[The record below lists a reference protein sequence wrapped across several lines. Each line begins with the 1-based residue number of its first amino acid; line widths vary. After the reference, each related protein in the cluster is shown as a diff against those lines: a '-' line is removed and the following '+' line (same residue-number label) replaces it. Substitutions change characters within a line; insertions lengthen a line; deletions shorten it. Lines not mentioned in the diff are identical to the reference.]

1 MWKCIRC
8 EKENQDSEEMCAA
21 CGHERA
27 MDYTGHRTLAKI
39 SSSVTDN
46 WKSSQSDPEYFKEQ
60 ALKHLK
66 EAAGLLE
73 KSGFRGAAAKINEV
87 ITEVEQYSPR
97 QKLQMDFTMILRMYL
112 KKTQALQT
120 EKKTEFQNR
129 KQQQRTIRVLN
140 QEELDNRKNRR
151 IYTGNSIKEICENF
165 LSYEDNEWIN
175 GGYFKNVKI
184 EFSEESFLFF
194 GDSEKSG
201 FAITEKGIYSKDTV
215 GTADFLS
222 WENFGEARV
231 MYPGNGVLK
240 IKGNKIASI
249 AYFNWDRES
258 FLQIEM
264 LFIAIHAYLNR
275 NTPYIEQDTDI
286 VKNKTPNI
294 RIVENHH
301 PTQQDTDIVKNKT
314 PNIRIV
320 ENHHSTQQDTDIVK
334 NKTPNI
340 RIVENHHP
348 TQQDTDIVKNKTP
361 NIRIVENH
369 HPTQQD
375 TNPFRIG
382 GQNVLG
388 KDINPVDQE
397 KIEIQKQQNSNA
409 FRIGGQ
415 NVLGKDINPADQEK
429 TDTQEPSAVIYAR
442 DILLNDGKV
451 YDGSGIAEI
460 CLKFLSY
467 EENKGIDTGRKD
479 NIINTL
485 KIPSGDTIYL
495 VHDDSWFKR
504 GKNGFAITDR
514 GVYVKDIGEA
524 ADFVPW
530 EEFRKCKNIESKSC
544 YVTSDGRKIA
554 YITGGDRLRS
564 QLERLFITI
573 YKLLNEKEN

>member
-8 EKENQDSEEMCAA
+8 EKENQDSEESCTA

-27 MDYTGHRTLAKI
+27 MDYTGHRTLSKI

-112 KKTQALQT
+112 EKTQALQT

-151 IYTGNSIKEICENF
+151 IYTGNGIKEICENF
-165 LSYEDNEWIN
+165 LSYGDNEWIN
-175 GGYFKNVKI
+175 GGYYKNVKI

-286 VKNKTPNI
+286 VKNKTL
-294 RIVENHH
+294 
-301 PTQQDTDIVKNKT
+301 
-314 PNIRIV
+314 
-320 ENHHSTQQDTDIVK
+320 
-334 NKTPNI
+334 
-340 RIVENHHP
+340 
-348 TQQDTDIVKNKTP
+348 

-388 KDINPVDQE
+388 KDINPAG
-397 KIEIQKQQNSNA
+397 S
-409 FRIGGQ
+409 
-415 NVLGKDINPADQEK
+415 EK
-429 TDTQEPSAVIYAR
+429 TDPQEPSAVIYAR

-451 YDGSGIAEI
+451 YDGSSIAEI
-460 CLKFLSY
+460 CQKFLSY

-504 GKNGFAITDR
+504 GKNGFAVTDR

-544 YVTSDGRKIA
+544 YVTADGRKIA

>member
-1 MWKCIRC
+1 MWKCTRC
-8 EKENQDSEEMCAA
+8 EKENQDREEMCTA

-27 MDYTGHRTLAKI
+27 MDYTGHRTLSKI

-73 KSGFRGAAAKINEV
+73 KSGFSGAAAKINEV

-112 KKTQALQT
+112 EKTQALQT

-140 QEELDNRKNRR
+140 QEELDNRKNHR

-264 LFIAIHAYLNR
+264 LFIAIHAYLNS
-275 NTPYIEQDTDI
+275 NTPY
-286 VKNKTPNI
+286 
-294 RIVENHH
+294 VE
-301 PTQQDTDIVKNKT
+301 
-314 PNIRIV
+314 
-320 ENHHSTQQDTDIVK
+320 
-334 NKTPNI
+334 
-340 RIVENHHP
+340 
-348 TQQDTDIVKNKTP
+348 QDTDIVKNKTP

-375 TNPFRIG
+375 TNP
-382 GQNVLG
+382 
-388 KDINPVDQE
+388 
-397 KIEIQKQQNSNA
+397 

-451 YDGSGIAEI
+451 YDGSSIAEI

-479 NIINTL
+479 NIINIL

-495 VHDDSWFKR
+495 IHDDSWFKR

-544 YVTSDGRKIA
+544 YVTADGRKIA

-564 QLERLFITI
+564 QVERLFITI

>member
-27 MDYTGHRTLAKI
+27 MDYTGHRTLSKI

-46 WKSSQSDPEYFKEQ
+46 WKSSQSDPEYFKAE

-66 EAAGLLE
+66 EAAELLE
-73 KSGFRGAAAKINEV
+73 KSGFSGAAAKINEV

-112 KKTQALQT
+112 EKTQALQT
-120 EKKTEFQNR
+120 EKKTEFKNR

-249 AYFNWDRES
+249 AYFTWDRES

-301 PTQQDTDIVKNKT
+301 PTQQDT
-314 PNIRIV
+314 
-320 ENHHSTQQDTDIVK
+320 
-334 NKTPNI
+334 
-340 RIVENHHP
+340 
-348 TQQDTDIVKNKTP
+348 
-361 NIRIVENH
+361 
-369 HPTQQD
+369 
-375 TNPFRIG
+375 NP
-382 GQNVLG
+382 
-388 KDINPVDQE
+388 
-397 KIEIQKQQNSNA
+397 

-429 TDTQEPSAVIYAR
+429 TDPQEPSAVIYAR

-451 YDGSGIAEI
+451 YDGSSIAEI

-479 NIINTL
+479 NIINIL

-495 VHDDSWFKR
+495 IHDDSWFKR

-544 YVTSDGRKIA
+544 YVTADGRKIA

-564 QLERLFITI
+564 QVERLFITI

>member
-27 MDYTGHRTLAKI
+27 MDYTGHRTLSKI

-46 WKSSQSDPEYFKEQ
+46 WKSSQSDPEYFKAE

-66 EAAGLLE
+66 EAAELLE
-73 KSGFRGAAAKINEV
+73 KSGFSGAAAKINEV

-112 KKTQALQT
+112 EKTQALQT
-120 EKKTEFQNR
+120 EKKTEFKNR

-249 AYFNWDRES
+249 AYFTWDRES

-301 PTQQDTDIVKNKT
+301 PTQQDT
-314 PNIRIV
+314 
-320 ENHHSTQQDTDIVK
+320 
-334 NKTPNI
+334 
-340 RIVENHHP
+340 
-348 TQQDTDIVKNKTP
+348 
-361 NIRIVENH
+361 
-369 HPTQQD
+369 
-375 TNPFRIG
+375 NPFRIG

-388 KDINPVDQE
+388 KD
-397 KIEIQKQQNSNA
+397 A
-409 FRIGGQ
+409 
-415 NVLGKDINPADQEK
+415 NPAGSEK

-451 YDGSGIAEI
+451 YDGSSIAEI

-479 NIINTL
+479 NIINIL

-495 VHDDSWFKR
+495 IHDDSWFKR

-544 YVTSDGRKIA
+544 YVTADGRKIA

-564 QLERLFITI
+564 QVERLFITI

>member
-27 MDYTGHRTLAKI
+27 MDYTGHRTLSKI

-46 WKSSQSDPEYFKEQ
+46 WKSSQSDPEYFKAE

-66 EAAGLLE
+66 EAAELLE
-73 KSGFRGAAAKINEV
+73 KSGFIGAAAKINEV

-112 KKTQALQT
+112 EKTQALQT
-120 EKKTEFQNR
+120 EKKTEFKNR

-249 AYFNWDRES
+249 AYFTWDRES

-264 LFIAIHAYLNR
+264 LFIAIHAYLNS

-301 PTQQDTDIVKNKT
+301 PTQQDT
-314 PNIRIV
+314 
-320 ENHHSTQQDTDIVK
+320 
-334 NKTPNI
+334 
-340 RIVENHHP
+340 
-348 TQQDTDIVKNKTP
+348 
-361 NIRIVENH
+361 
-369 HPTQQD
+369 
-375 TNPFRIG
+375 NP
-382 GQNVLG
+382 
-388 KDINPVDQE
+388 
-397 KIEIQKQQNSNA
+397 

-451 YDGSGIAEI
+451 YDGSSIAEI

-479 NIINTL
+479 NIINIL

-495 VHDDSWFKR
+495 IHDDSWFKR

-544 YVTSDGRKIA
+544 YVTADGRKIA

-564 QLERLFITI
+564 QVERLFITI

>member
-8 EKENQDSEEMCAA
+8 EKENQDSEESCTA
-21 CGHERA
+21 CGHGKT
-27 MDYTGHRTLAKI
+27 MDYTGHRTLSKI

-87 ITEVEQYSPR
+87 ITEIEQYSPR

-112 KKTQALQT
+112 EKTQALQT

-151 IYTGNSIKEICENF
+151 IYTGNGIKEICENF

-175 GGYFKNVKI
+175 GGYYKNVKI

-201 FAITEKGIYSKDTV
+201 FAITEKGIYSKDIV

-301 PTQQDTDIVKNKT
+301 PTQQDT
-314 PNIRIV
+314 
-320 ENHHSTQQDTDIVK
+320 
-334 NKTPNI
+334 
-340 RIVENHHP
+340 
-348 TQQDTDIVKNKTP
+348 
-361 NIRIVENH
+361 
-369 HPTQQD
+369 
-375 TNPFRIG
+375 NPFRIG

-388 KDINPVDQE
+388 KDINPVDQEKIEIQKQQNSNAFRIGGQNVLGKDINPADQE

-451 YDGSGIAEI
+451 YDGSSIAEI

-544 YVTSDGRKIA
+544 YVTADGRKIA
-554 YITGGDRLRS
+554 YITGGDRLKS
-564 QLERLFITI
+564 QVERLFITI

>member
-8 EKENQDSEEMCAA
+8 EKENQDSEESCTA

-27 MDYTGHRTLAKI
+27 MDYTGHRTLSKI

-112 KKTQALQT
+112 EKTQALQT
-120 EKKTEFQNR
+120 EKKTEFKNR

-264 LFIAIHAYLNR
+264 LFIAIHAYLNS

-301 PTQQDTDIVKNKT
+301 P
-314 PNIRIV
+314 
-320 ENHHSTQQDTDIVK
+320 TQQDTDIVK

-451 YDGSGIAEI
+451 YDGSSIAEI

-544 YVTSDGRKIA
+544 YVTADGRKIA
-554 YITGGDRLRS
+554 YITGGDRLKS
-564 QLERLFITI
+564 QVERLFITI

>member
-1 MWKCIRC
+1 MWKCTRC
-8 EKENQDSEEMCAA
+8 EKENQDREEMCTA

-27 MDYTGHRTLAKI
+27 MDYTGHRTLSKI

-112 KKTQALQT
+112 EKTQALQT

-140 QEELDNRKNRR
+140 QEELDNRKNHR

-249 AYFNWDRES
+249 AYFTWDRES

-301 PTQQDTDIVKNKT
+301 PTQQDI
-314 PNIRIV
+314 
-320 ENHHSTQQDTDIVK
+320 
-334 NKTPNI
+334 
-340 RIVENHHP
+340 
-348 TQQDTDIVKNKTP
+348 
-361 NIRIVENH
+361 
-369 HPTQQD
+369 
-375 TNPFRIG
+375 NPFRIG

-415 NVLGKDINPADQEK
+415 NVLGKDINPVDQEKIEIQKQQNSNAFRIGGQNVLGKDTNPAGSEK

-451 YDGSGIAEI
+451 YDGSSIAEI

-485 KIPSGDTIYL
+485 KIPSGDAIYL

-504 GKNGFAITDR
+504 GKNGFAVTDR
-514 GVYVKDIGEA
+514 GVYVKDIGETV
-524 ADFVPW
+524 DFVPW

-544 YVTSDGRKIA
+544 YVTADGRKIA

-564 QLERLFITI
+564 QVERLFITI

>member
-8 EKENQDSEEMCAA
+8 EKENQDSEESCTA
-21 CGHERA
+21 CGHGKT
-27 MDYTGHRTLAKI
+27 MDYTGHRTLSKI

-46 WKSSQSDPEYFKEQ
+46 WKSSQSDPEYFKAE

-66 EAAGLLE
+66 EAAELLE
-73 KSGFRGAAAKINEV
+73 KSGFSGAAAKINEV

-112 KKTQALQT
+112 EKTQALQT
-120 EKKTEFQNR
+120 EKKTEFKNR

-249 AYFNWDRES
+249 AYFTWDRES

-275 NTPYIEQDTDI
+275 NTPYIE
-286 VKNKTPNI
+286 
-294 RIVENHH
+294 
-301 PTQQDTDIVKNKT
+301 
-314 PNIRIV
+314 
-320 ENHHSTQQDTDIVK
+320 
-334 NKTPNI
+334 
-340 RIVENHHP
+340 
-348 TQQDTDIVKNKTP
+348 QDTDIVKNKTP

-429 TDTQEPSAVIYAR
+429 TDPQEPSAVIYAR

-451 YDGSGIAEI
+451 YDGSSIAEI
-460 CLKFLSY
+460 CQKFLSY

-504 GKNGFAITDR
+504 GKNGFAVTDR

-544 YVTSDGRKIA
+544 YVTADGRKIA

-564 QLERLFITI
+564 QVERLFITI

>member
-21 CGHERA
+21 CGHERT
-27 MDYTGHRTLAKI
+27 MDYTGHRTLSKI

-46 WKSSQSDPEYFKEQ
+46 WKSSQSDPEYFKAE

-66 EAAGLLE
+66 EAAELLE
-73 KSGFRGAAAKINEV
+73 KSGFSGAAAKINEV

-112 KKTQALQT
+112 EKTQALQT
-120 EKKTEFQNR
+120 EKKTEFKNR

-249 AYFNWDRES
+249 AYFTWDRES

-301 PTQQDTDIVKNKT
+301 PTQQDT
-314 PNIRIV
+314 
-320 ENHHSTQQDTDIVK
+320 
-334 NKTPNI
+334 
-340 RIVENHHP
+340 
-348 TQQDTDIVKNKTP
+348 
-361 NIRIVENH
+361 
-369 HPTQQD
+369 
-375 TNPFRIG
+375 NPFRIG

-388 KDINPVDQE
+388 KDTNPVDQE

-409 FRIGGQ
+409 FRYGGQ
-415 NVLGKDINPADQEK
+415 NVLGKDANPAGSEK

-451 YDGSGIAEI
+451 YDGSSIAEI

-479 NIINTL
+479 NIINIL

-495 VHDDSWFKR
+495 IHDDSWFKR

-544 YVTSDGRKIA
+544 YVTADGRKIA

-564 QLERLFITI
+564 QVERLFITI

>member
-21 CGHERA
+21 CGHGKT
-27 MDYTGHRTLAKI
+27 MDYTGHRTLSKI

-66 EAAGLLE
+66 EAAELLE

-112 KKTQALQT
+112 EKTQALQT
-120 EKKTEFQNR
+120 EKKTEFKNR

-249 AYFNWDRES
+249 AYFTWDRES

-301 PTQQDTDIVKNKT
+301 L
-314 PNIRIV
+314 
-320 ENHHSTQQDTDIVK
+320 
-334 NKTPNI
+334 
-340 RIVENHHP
+340 
-348 TQQDTDIVKNKTP
+348 
-361 NIRIVENH
+361 
-369 HPTQQD
+369 TQQD

-388 KDINPVDQE
+388 KD
-397 KIEIQKQQNSNA
+397 A
-409 FRIGGQ
+409 
-415 NVLGKDINPADQEK
+415 NPAVQEK

-451 YDGSGIAEI
+451 YEGSRIAEI
-460 CLKFLSY
+460 CQKFLSY

-495 VHDDSWFKR
+495 IHDDSWFKR
-504 GKNGFAITDR
+504 GKNGFAVTDR
-514 GVYVKDIGEA
+514 GVYVKDMGEA
-524 ADFVPW
+524 AGFVPW

-544 YVTSDGRKIA
+544 YVTADGRKIA
-554 YITGGDRLRS
+554 YITGDRLRS
-564 QLERLFITI
+564 QVERLFITI

>member
-1 MWKCIRC
+1 M
-8 EKENQDSEEMCAA
+8 
-21 CGHERA
+21 
-27 MDYTGHRTLAKI
+27 
-39 SSSVTDN
+39 
-46 WKSSQSDPEYFKEQ
+46 
-60 ALKHLK
+60 
-66 EAAGLLE
+66 
-73 KSGFRGAAAKINEV
+73 
-87 ITEVEQYSPR
+87 
-97 QKLQMDFTMILRMYL
+97 
-112 KKTQALQT
+112 
-120 EKKTEFQNR
+120 
-129 KQQQRTIRVLN
+129 LN

-249 AYFNWDRES
+249 AYFTWDRES

-264 LFIAIHAYLNR
+264 LFIAIHAYLNS
-275 NTPYIEQDTDI
+275 NTPYIE
-286 VKNKTPNI
+286 
-294 RIVENHH
+294 
-301 PTQQDTDIVKNKT
+301 
-314 PNIRIV
+314 
-320 ENHHSTQQDTDIVK
+320 
-334 NKTPNI
+334 
-340 RIVENHHP
+340 
-348 TQQDTDIVKNKTP
+348 QDTDIVKNKTP

-388 KDINPVDQE
+388 KDTNPVDQE

-409 FRIGGQ
+409 FRYGGQ
-415 NVLGKDINPADQEK
+415 NVLGKDTNPAGSEK

-451 YDGSGIAEI
+451 YDGSSIAEI

-479 NIINTL
+479 NIINIL

-495 VHDDSWFKR
+495 IHDDSWFKR

-544 YVTSDGRKIA
+544 YVTADGRKIA
-554 YITGGDRLRS
+554 YITDGDRLRS
-564 QLERLFITI
+564 QEERLFITI

>member
-1 MWKCIRC
+1 M
-8 EKENQDSEEMCAA
+8 
-21 CGHERA
+21 
-27 MDYTGHRTLAKI
+27 
-39 SSSVTDN
+39 
-46 WKSSQSDPEYFKEQ
+46 
-60 ALKHLK
+60 
-66 EAAGLLE
+66 
-73 KSGFRGAAAKINEV
+73 V
-87 ITEVEQYSPR
+87 IV
-97 QKLQMDFTMILRMYL
+97 
-112 KKTQALQT
+112 KKA
-120 EKKTEFQNR
+120 
-129 KQQQRTIRVLN
+129 V
-140 QEELDNRKNRR
+140 
-151 IYTGNSIKEICENF
+151 
-165 LSYEDNEWIN
+165 
-175 GGYFKNVKI
+175 
-184 EFSEESFLFF
+184 
-194 GDSEKSG
+194 

-264 LFIAIHAYLNR
+264 LFIAIHAYLNS

-301 PTQQDTDIVKNKT
+301 PTQQDT
-314 PNIRIV
+314 
-320 ENHHSTQQDTDIVK
+320 
-334 NKTPNI
+334 
-340 RIVENHHP
+340 
-348 TQQDTDIVKNKTP
+348 
-361 NIRIVENH
+361 
-369 HPTQQD
+369 
-375 TNPFRIG
+375 NP
-382 GQNVLG
+382 
-388 KDINPVDQE
+388 
-397 KIEIQKQQNSNA
+397 

-451 YDGSGIAEI
+451 YDGSSIAEI

-504 GKNGFAITDR
+504 GKNGFAVTDR

-544 YVTSDGRKIA
+544 YVTADGRKIA
-554 YITGGDRLRS
+554 YITGGDRLKS
-564 QLERLFITI
+564 QVERLFITI

>member
-27 MDYTGHRTLAKI
+27 MDYTGHRTLSKI

-46 WKSSQSDPEYFKEQ
+46 WKSSQSDPEYFKAE

-66 EAAGLLE
+66 EAAELLE
-73 KSGFRGAAAKINEV
+73 KSGFSGAAAKINEV

-112 KKTQALQT
+112 EKTQALQT
-120 EKKTEFQNR
+120 EKKTEFKNR

-264 LFIAIHAYLNR
+264 LFIAIHAYLNS

-301 PTQQDTDIVKNKT
+301 PTQQDT
-314 PNIRIV
+314 
-320 ENHHSTQQDTDIVK
+320 
-334 NKTPNI
+334 
-340 RIVENHHP
+340 
-348 TQQDTDIVKNKTP
+348 
-361 NIRIVENH
+361 
-369 HPTQQD
+369 
-375 TNPFRIG
+375 NP
-382 GQNVLG
+382 
-388 KDINPVDQE
+388 
-397 KIEIQKQQNSNA
+397 

-451 YDGSGIAEI
+451 YDGSSIAEI

-504 GKNGFAITDR
+504 GKNGFAVTDR

-544 YVTSDGRKIA
+544 YVTADGRKIA
-554 YITGGDRLRS
+554 YITGGDRLKS
-564 QLERLFITI
+564 QVERLFITI

>member
-8 EKENQDSEEMCAA
+8 EKENQDSEESCTA

-27 MDYTGHRTLAKI
+27 MDYTGHRTLSKI

-112 KKTQALQT
+112 EKTQALQT
-120 EKKTEFQNR
+120 EKKTEFKNR

-264 LFIAIHAYLNR
+264 LFIAIHAYLNS

-320 ENHHSTQQDTDIVK
+320 ENHHPTQQDTDIVK

-348 TQQDTDIVKNKTP
+348 TQQDTDIVKNKTL

-442 DILLNDGKV
+442 DILLNDGKIHE
-451 YDGSGIAEI
+451 GSSIAEI
-460 CLKFLSY
+460 CQKFLSY

-495 VHDDSWFKR
+495 IHDDSWFKR

-544 YVTSDGRKIA
+544 YVTADGRKIA
-554 YITGGDRLRS
+554 YITGGDRLKS
-564 QLERLFITI
+564 QVERLFITI

>member
-8 EKENQDSEEMCAA
+8 EKENQDSEESCTA

-27 MDYTGHRTLAKI
+27 MDYTGHRTLSKI

-112 KKTQALQT
+112 EKTQALQT
-120 EKKTEFQNR
+120 EKKTEFKNR

-264 LFIAIHAYLNR
+264 LFIAIHAYLNS

-320 ENHHSTQQDTDIVK
+320 ENHH
-334 NKTPNI
+334 
-340 RIVENHHP
+340 P
-348 TQQDTDIVKNKTP
+348 TQQDTDIVKNKTL

-442 DILLNDGKV
+442 DILLNDGKIHE
-451 YDGSGIAEI
+451 GSSIAEI
-460 CLKFLSY
+460 CQKFLSY

-495 VHDDSWFKR
+495 IHDDSWFKR

-544 YVTSDGRKIA
+544 YVTADGRKIA
-554 YITGGDRLRS
+554 YITGGDRLKS
-564 QLERLFITI
+564 QVERLFITI

>member
-8 EKENQDSEEMCAA
+8 EKENQDSEESCTAY
-21 CGHERA
+21 GHGKT
-27 MDYTGHRTLAKI
+27 MDYTGHRTLSKI

-46 WKSSQSDPEYFKEQ
+46 WKSSQSDPEYFKAE

-66 EAAGLLE
+66 EAAELLE
-73 KSGFRGAAAKINEV
+73 KSGFSGAAAKINEV

-112 KKTQALQT
+112 EKTQALQT
-120 EKKTEFQNR
+120 EKKTEFKNR

-249 AYFNWDRES
+249 AYFTWDRES

-301 PTQQDTDIVKNKT
+301 PTQQDT
-314 PNIRIV
+314 
-320 ENHHSTQQDTDIVK
+320 
-334 NKTPNI
+334 
-340 RIVENHHP
+340 
-348 TQQDTDIVKNKTP
+348 
-361 NIRIVENH
+361 
-369 HPTQQD
+369 
-375 TNPFRIG
+375 NPFRIG

-388 KDINPVDQE
+388 KDT
-397 KIEIQKQQNSNA
+397 
-409 FRIGGQ
+409 
-415 NVLGKDINPADQEK
+415 NPAGSEK

-451 YDGSGIAEI
+451 HEGSSIAEI

-495 VHDDSWFKR
+495 IHDDSWFKR

-544 YVTSDGRKIA
+544 YVTADGRKIA

-564 QLERLFITI
+564 QVERLFITI

>member
-8 EKENQDSEEMCAA
+8 EKENQDSEESCTA

-27 MDYTGHRTLAKI
+27 MDYTGHRTLSKI

-97 QKLQMDFTMILRMYL
+97 QKLQVDFTMILRMYL
-112 KKTQALQT
+112 EKTQALQT

-151 IYTGNSIKEICENF
+151 IYTGNGIKEICENF
-165 LSYEDNEWIN
+165 LSYGDNEWIN
-175 GGYFKNVKI
+175 GGYYKNVKI

-264 LFIAIHAYLNR
+264 LFIAIHAYLNS

-301 PTQQDTDIVKNKT
+301 P
-314 PNIRIV
+314 
-320 ENHHSTQQDTDIVK
+320 TQQDTDIVK

-382 GQNVLG
+382 GQNVLR
-388 KDINPVDQE
+388 KDT
-397 KIEIQKQQNSNA
+397 
-409 FRIGGQ
+409 
-415 NVLGKDINPADQEK
+415 NPAGSEK
-429 TDTQEPSAVIYAR
+429 TDPQEPSAVIYAR

-451 YDGSGIAEI
+451 YDGSSIAEI
-460 CLKFLSY
+460 CQKFLSY

-504 GKNGFAITDR
+504 GKNGFAVTDR

-544 YVTSDGRKIA
+544 YVTADGRKIA
-554 YITGGDRLRS
+554 YITGGDRLKS
-564 QLERLFITI
+564 QVERLFITI

>member
-8 EKENQDSEEMCAA
+8 EKENQDSEESCTA

-27 MDYTGHRTLAKI
+27 MDYTGHRTLSKI

-112 KKTQALQT
+112 EKTQALQT
-120 EKKTEFQNR
+120 EKKTEFKNR

-264 LFIAIHAYLNR
+264 LFIAIHAYLNS

-320 ENHHSTQQDTDIVK
+320 ENHH
-334 NKTPNI
+334 
-340 RIVENHHP
+340 P
-348 TQQDTDIVKNKTP
+348 TQQDTDIVKNKTL

-415 NVLGKDINPADQEK
+415 NVLGKDTNPAGSEK

-451 YDGSGIAEI
+451 YDGSSIAEI

-495 VHDDSWFKR
+495 IHDDSWFKR

-544 YVTSDGRKIA
+544 YVTADGRKIA
-554 YITGGDRLRS
+554 YITGGDRLKS
-564 QLERLFITI
+564 QVERLFITI

>member
-27 MDYTGHRTLAKI
+27 MDYTSHRTLSKI

-46 WKSSQSDPEYFKEQ
+46 WKSSQSDPEYFKAE

-66 EAAGLLE
+66 EAVELLE
-73 KSGFRGAAAKINEV
+73 KSGFSGAAAKINEV

-112 KKTQALQT
+112 EKTQALQT
-120 EKKTEFQNR
+120 EKKTEFKNR

-140 QEELDNRKNRR
+140 QEELDNRKKRR

-249 AYFNWDRES
+249 AYFTWDRES

-264 LFIAIHAYLNR
+264 LFIAIHAYLNS
-275 NTPYIEQDTDI
+275 NTPYIE
-286 VKNKTPNI
+286 
-294 RIVENHH
+294 
-301 PTQQDTDIVKNKT
+301 
-314 PNIRIV
+314 
-320 ENHHSTQQDTDIVK
+320 
-334 NKTPNI
+334 
-340 RIVENHHP
+340 
-348 TQQDTDIVKNKTP
+348 QDTDIVKNKTP

-388 KDINPVDQE
+388 KDINP
-397 KIEIQKQQNSNA
+397 
-409 FRIGGQ
+409 
-415 NVLGKDINPADQEK
+415 ADQEK

-451 YDGSGIAEI
+451 HEGSSIAEI
-460 CLKFLSY
+460 CQKFFSY

-504 GKNGFAITDR
+504 GKNGFAVTDR

-544 YVTSDGRKIA
+544 YVTADGRKIA

-564 QLERLFITI
+564 QVERLFITI

>member
-8 EKENQDSEEMCAA
+8 EKENQDSEESCTA

-27 MDYTGHRTLAKI
+27 MDYTGHRTLSKI

-73 KSGFRGAAAKINEV
+73 KSGFRGAAAKINEA

-151 IYTGNSIKEICENF
+151 IYTGNGIKEICENF
-165 LSYEDNEWIN
+165 LSYGDNEWIN
-175 GGYFKNVKI
+175 GGYYKNVKI

-249 AYFNWDRES
+249 AYFTWDRES

-264 LFIAIHAYLNR
+264 LFIALHAYLNR
-275 NTPYIEQDTDI
+275 NTPYIE
-286 VKNKTPNI
+286 
-294 RIVENHH
+294 
-301 PTQQDTDIVKNKT
+301 
-314 PNIRIV
+314 
-320 ENHHSTQQDTDIVK
+320 
-334 NKTPNI
+334 
-340 RIVENHHP
+340 
-348 TQQDTDIVKNKTP
+348 
-361 NIRIVENH
+361 
-369 HPTQQD
+369 QD

-388 KDINPVDQE
+388 KDTNPVDQE

-409 FRIGGQ
+409 FRYGGQ
-415 NVLGKDINPADQEK
+415 NVLGKDTNPAGSEK

-451 YDGSGIAEI
+451 YDGSSIAEI

-495 VHDDSWFKR
+495 IHDDSWFKR

-544 YVTSDGRKIA
+544 YVTADGRKIA

-564 QLERLFITI
+564 QVERLFITI

>member
-27 MDYTGHRTLAKI
+27 MDYTGHRTLSKI

-46 WKSSQSDPEYFKEQ
+46 WKSSQSDPEYFKAE

-66 EAAGLLE
+66 EAAELLE
-73 KSGFRGAAAKINEV
+73 KSGFSGAAAKINEV

-112 KKTQALQT
+112 EKTQALQT
-120 EKKTEFQNR
+120 EKKTEFKNR

-249 AYFNWDRES
+249 AYFTWDRES

-264 LFIAIHAYLNR
+264 LFIAIHAYLNS

-301 PTQQDTDIVKNKT
+301 PTQQDT
-314 PNIRIV
+314 
-320 ENHHSTQQDTDIVK
+320 
-334 NKTPNI
+334 
-340 RIVENHHP
+340 
-348 TQQDTDIVKNKTP
+348 
-361 NIRIVENH
+361 
-369 HPTQQD
+369 
-375 TNPFRIG
+375 NP
-382 GQNVLG
+382 
-388 KDINPVDQE
+388 
-397 KIEIQKQQNSNA
+397 

-451 YDGSGIAEI
+451 YDGSSIAEI

-479 NIINTL
+479 NIINIL

-495 VHDDSWFKR
+495 IHDDSWFKR

-544 YVTSDGRKIA
+544 YVTADGRKIA

-564 QLERLFITI
+564 QVERLFITI

>member
-46 WKSSQSDPEYFKEQ
+46 WKSSQSDPEYFKAE

-66 EAAGLLE
+66 EAAELLE
-73 KSGFRGAAAKINEV
+73 KSGFSGAAAKINEV

-112 KKTQALQT
+112 EKTQALQT
-120 EKKTEFQNR
+120 EKKTEFKNR

-264 LFIAIHAYLNR
+264 LFIAIHAYLNS

-301 PTQQDTDIVKNKT
+301 PTQQDT
-314 PNIRIV
+314 
-320 ENHHSTQQDTDIVK
+320 
-334 NKTPNI
+334 
-340 RIVENHHP
+340 
-348 TQQDTDIVKNKTP
+348 
-361 NIRIVENH
+361 
-369 HPTQQD
+369 
-375 TNPFRIG
+375 NP
-382 GQNVLG
+382 
-388 KDINPVDQE
+388 
-397 KIEIQKQQNSNA
+397 

-451 YDGSGIAEI
+451 YDGSSIAEI

-504 GKNGFAITDR
+504 GKNGFAVTDR

-544 YVTSDGRKIA
+544 YVTADGRKIA
-554 YITGGDRLRS
+554 YITGGDRLKS
-564 QLERLFITI
+564 QVERLFITI

>member
-1 MWKCIRC
+1 M
-8 EKENQDSEEMCAA
+8 
-21 CGHERA
+21 G
-27 MDYTGHRTLAKI
+27 
-39 SSSVTDN
+39 
-46 WKSSQSDPEYFKEQ
+46 
-60 ALKHLK
+60 
-66 EAAGLLE
+66 
-73 KSGFRGAAAKINEV
+73 
-87 ITEVEQYSPR
+87 
-97 QKLQMDFTMILRMYL
+97 
-112 KKTQALQT
+112 
-120 EKKTEFQNR
+120 
-129 KQQQRTIRVLN
+129 
-140 QEELDNRKNRR
+140 
-151 IYTGNSIKEICENF
+151 
-165 LSYEDNEWIN
+165 
-175 GGYFKNVKI
+175 
-184 EFSEESFLFF
+184 
-194 GDSEKSG
+194 
-201 FAITEKGIYSKDTV
+201 
-215 GTADFLS
+215 
-222 WENFGEARV
+222 NFGEARV

-249 AYFNWDRES
+249 AYFTWDRES

-301 PTQQDTDIVKNKT
+301 PTQQDT
-314 PNIRIV
+314 
-320 ENHHSTQQDTDIVK
+320 
-334 NKTPNI
+334 
-340 RIVENHHP
+340 
-348 TQQDTDIVKNKTP
+348 
-361 NIRIVENH
+361 
-369 HPTQQD
+369 
-375 TNPFRIG
+375 NPFRIG

-388 KDINPVDQE
+388 KDTNPVDQE

-409 FRIGGQ
+409 FRYGGQ
-415 NVLGKDINPADQEK
+415 NVLGKDANPAGSEK

-451 YDGSGIAEI
+451 YDGSSIAEI

-479 NIINTL
+479 NIINIL

-495 VHDDSWFKR
+495 IHDDSWFKR

-544 YVTSDGRKIA
+544 YVTADGRKIA

-564 QLERLFITI
+564 QVERLFITI

>member
-8 EKENQDSEEMCAA
+8 EKENQDSEESCTA
-21 CGHERA
+21 CGHGKT
-27 MDYTGHRTLAKI
+27 MDYTGHRTLSKI

-73 KSGFRGAAAKINEV
+73 KSGFSGAAAKINEV

-112 KKTQALQT
+112 EKTQALQT
-120 EKKTEFQNR
+120 EKKTEFKNR

-249 AYFNWDRES
+249 AYFTWDRES

-301 PTQQDTDIVKNKT
+301 PTQQDT
-314 PNIRIV
+314 
-320 ENHHSTQQDTDIVK
+320 
-334 NKTPNI
+334 
-340 RIVENHHP
+340 
-348 TQQDTDIVKNKTP
+348 
-361 NIRIVENH
+361 
-369 HPTQQD
+369 
-375 TNPFRIG
+375 NP
-382 GQNVLG
+382 
-388 KDINPVDQE
+388 
-397 KIEIQKQQNSNA
+397 

-451 YDGSGIAEI
+451 YDGSSIAEI

-467 EENKGIDTGRKD
+467 EENKGLDTGRKD

-485 KIPSGDTIYL
+485 KIPSGDAIYL

-504 GKNGFAITDR
+504 GKNGFAVTDR
-514 GVYVKDIGEA
+514 GVYVKDIGETV
-524 ADFVPW
+524 DFVPW

-544 YVTSDGRKIA
+544 YVTADGRKIA

-564 QLERLFITI
+564 QVERLFITI

>member
-27 MDYTGHRTLAKI
+27 MDYTGHRTLSKI

-112 KKTQALQT
+112 EKTQALQT
-120 EKKTEFQNR
+120 EKKTEFKNR
-129 KQQQRTIRVLN
+129 KQQQRTICVLN

-249 AYFNWDRES
+249 AYFTWDRES

-264 LFIAIHAYLNR
+264 LFIAIHAYLNS

-301 PTQQDTDIVKNKT
+301 PTQQDTNPFRIGGQNVLGKDINPVDQEKIEIQK
-314 PNIRIV
+314 
-320 ENHHSTQQDTDIVK
+320 QQ
-334 NKTPNI
+334 NSNA
-340 RIVENHHP
+340 
-348 TQQDTDIVKNKTP
+348 
-361 NIRIVENH
+361 
-369 HPTQQD
+369 
-375 TNPFRIG
+375 FRIG

-451 YDGSGIAEI
+451 YDGSSIAEI

-479 NIINTL
+479 NIINIL

-495 VHDDSWFKR
+495 IHDDSWFKR

-544 YVTSDGRKIA
+544 YVTADGRKIA

-564 QLERLFITI
+564 QVERLFITI

>member
-1 MWKCIRC
+1 MWKCTRC
-8 EKENQDSEEMCAA
+8 EKENQDREEMCTA

-27 MDYTGHRTLAKI
+27 MDYTGHRTLSKV

-73 KSGFRGAAAKINEV
+73 KSGFSGAAAKINEV

-112 KKTQALQT
+112 EKTQALQT

-165 LSYEDNEWIN
+165 LSYEDNEWIK

-264 LFIAIHAYLNR
+264 LFIAIHAYLNS
-275 NTPYIEQDTDI
+275 NTPY
-286 VKNKTPNI
+286 
-294 RIVENHH
+294 VE
-301 PTQQDTDIVKNKT
+301 
-314 PNIRIV
+314 
-320 ENHHSTQQDTDIVK
+320 
-334 NKTPNI
+334 
-340 RIVENHHP
+340 
-348 TQQDTDIVKNKTP
+348 QDTDIVKNKTP

-375 TNPFRIG
+375 TNP
-382 GQNVLG
+382 
-388 KDINPVDQE
+388 
-397 KIEIQKQQNSNA
+397 

-479 NIINTL
+479 NIINIL

-495 VHDDSWFKR
+495 IHDDSWFKR

-544 YVTSDGRKIA
+544 YVTADGRKIA

>member
-8 EKENQDSEEMCAA
+8 EKENQDSEESCTA

-27 MDYTGHRTLAKI
+27 MDYTGHRTLSKI

-46 WKSSQSDPEYFKEQ
+46 WKSSQSDPEYFKAQ
-60 ALKHLK
+60 ALKHLN

-112 KKTQALQT
+112 EKTQALQT

-165 LSYEDNEWIN
+165 LSYEDNEWIK

-301 PTQQDTDIVKNKT
+301 PTQQDT
-314 PNIRIV
+314 
-320 ENHHSTQQDTDIVK
+320 
-334 NKTPNI
+334 
-340 RIVENHHP
+340 
-348 TQQDTDIVKNKTP
+348 
-361 NIRIVENH
+361 
-369 HPTQQD
+369 
-375 TNPFRIG
+375 NPFRIG

-388 KDINPVDQE
+388 KDINPAG
-397 KIEIQKQQNSNA
+397 S
-409 FRIGGQ
+409 
-415 NVLGKDINPADQEK
+415 EK
-429 TDTQEPSAVIYAR
+429 TDPQEPSAVIYAR

-451 YDGSGIAEI
+451 HEGSSIAEI
-460 CLKFLSY
+460 CQKFLSY

-495 VHDDSWFKR
+495 IHDDSWFKR
-504 GKNGFAITDR
+504 GKNGFAVTDR
-514 GVYVKDIGEA
+514 GVYIKDIGEA

-544 YVTSDGRKIA
+544 YVTEDGRKIA

>member
-8 EKENQDSEEMCAA
+8 EKENQDSEESCTA

-27 MDYTGHRTLAKI
+27 MDYTGHRTLSKI

-73 KSGFRGAAAKINEV
+73 KSGFRGAAAKINEA

-151 IYTGNSIKEICENF
+151 IYTGNGIKEICENF
-165 LSYEDNEWIN
+165 LSYGDNEWIN
-175 GGYFKNVKI
+175 GGYYKNVKI

-249 AYFNWDRES
+249 AYFTWDRES

-275 NTPYIEQDTDI
+275 NTPYIEQDT
-286 VKNKTPNI
+286 
-294 RIVENHH
+294 
-301 PTQQDTDIVKNKT
+301 
-314 PNIRIV
+314 
-320 ENHHSTQQDTDIVK
+320 
-334 NKTPNI
+334 
-340 RIVENHHP
+340 
-348 TQQDTDIVKNKTP
+348 
-361 NIRIVENH
+361 
-369 HPTQQD
+369 
-375 TNPFRIG
+375 NPFRIG

-388 KDINPVDQE
+388 KDTNPVDQE

-409 FRIGGQ
+409 FRYGGQ
-415 NVLGKDINPADQEK
+415 NVLGKDTNPAGSEK

-451 YDGSGIAEI
+451 HEGSSIAEI
-460 CLKFLSY
+460 CQKFLSY

-504 GKNGFAITDR
+504 GKNGFAVTDR

-544 YVTSDGRKIA
+544 YVTADGRKIA

-564 QLERLFITI
+564 QVERLFITI

>member
-8 EKENQDSEEMCAA
+8 EKENQDSEESCTA
-21 CGHERA
+21 CGHGKT
-27 MDYTGHRTLAKI
+27 MDYTGHRTLSKI

-46 WKSSQSDPEYFKEQ
+46 WKSSQSDSEYFKAEV
-60 ALKHLK
+60 LKHLK
-66 EAAGLLE
+66 EAAELLE
-73 KSGFRGAAAKINEV
+73 KSGFSGAAAKINEV

-120 EKKTEFQNR
+120 EKKTEFKNR

-249 AYFNWDRES
+249 AYFTWDRES

-264 LFIAIHAYLNR
+264 LFIAIHAYLNS
-275 NTPYIEQDTDI
+275 NTPYIEQDNDI

-294 RIVENHH
+294 R
-301 PTQQDTDIVKNKT
+301 
-314 PNIRIV
+314 
-320 ENHHSTQQDTDIVK
+320 S
-334 NKTPNI
+334 
-340 RIVENHHP
+340 
-348 TQQDTDIVKNKTP
+348 
-361 NIRIVENH
+361 VENH

-388 KDINPVDQE
+388 KDINP
-397 KIEIQKQQNSNA
+397 
-409 FRIGGQ
+409 
-415 NVLGKDINPADQEK
+415 ADQEK
-429 TDTQEPSAVIYAR
+429 TDPQEPSAVIYAR

-451 YDGSGIAEI
+451 YDGSSIAEI
-460 CLKFLSY
+460 CQKFLSY

-504 GKNGFAITDR
+504 GKNGFAVTDR

-544 YVTSDGRKIA
+544 YVTADGRKIA
-554 YITGGDRLRS
+554 YITGGDRLKS
-564 QLERLFITI
+564 QVERLFITI

>member
-97 QKLQMDFTMILRMYL
+97 QKLQVDFTMILRMYL
-112 KKTQALQT
+112 EKTQALQT

-165 LSYEDNEWIN
+165 LSYEDNEWIK

-320 ENHHSTQQDTDIVK
+320 ENHH
-334 NKTPNI
+334 
-340 RIVENHHP
+340 
-348 TQQDTDIVKNKTP
+348 
-361 NIRIVENH
+361 
-369 HPTQQD
+369 PTQQD

-442 DILLNDGKV
+442 DIFLNDGKV
-451 YDGSGIAEI
+451 YDGSSIAEI
-460 CLKFLSY
+460 CQKFLSY

-504 GKNGFAITDR
+504 GKNGFAVTDR

-544 YVTSDGRKIA
+544 YVTADGRKIA

>member
-27 MDYTGHRTLAKI
+27 MDYTGHRTLSKI

-73 KSGFRGAAAKINEV
+73 KSGFSGAAAKINEV

-112 KKTQALQT
+112 GKTQALQT

-165 LSYEDNEWIN
+165 LSYGDNEWIN
-175 GGYFKNVKI
+175 GGYYKNVKI
-184 EFSEESFLFF
+184 EFLEESFLFF

-264 LFIAIHAYLNR
+264 LFIAIHAYLNS
-275 NTPYIEQDTDI
+275 NAPYIE
-286 VKNKTPNI
+286 
-294 RIVENHH
+294 
-301 PTQQDTDIVKNKT
+301 
-314 PNIRIV
+314 
-320 ENHHSTQQDTDIVK
+320 
-334 NKTPNI
+334 
-340 RIVENHHP
+340 
-348 TQQDTDIVKNKTP
+348 QDTDIVKNKTP

-388 KDINPVDQE
+388 KDIN
-397 KIEIQKQQNSNA
+397 
-409 FRIGGQ
+409 
-415 NVLGKDINPADQEK
+415 LADQEK

-442 DILLNDGKV
+442 DILLNDEKV
-451 YDGSGIAEI
+451 YDGSSIAEI

-479 NIINTL
+479 NIINIL

-495 VHDDSWFKR
+495 IHDDSWFKR
-504 GKNGFAITDR
+504 GKNGFAVTDR

-544 YVTSDGRKIA
+544 YVTADGRKIA

-564 QLERLFITI
+564 QVERFFITI

>member
-27 MDYTGHRTLAKI
+27 MDYTGHRTLSKI

-112 KKTQALQT
+112 EKTQALQT

-165 LSYEDNEWIN
+165 LSYEDNEWIK

-264 LFIAIHAYLNR
+264 LFIAIHAYLNS
-275 NTPYIEQDTDI
+275 NTPYIEQG
-286 VKNKTPNI
+286 
-294 RIVENHH
+294 
-301 PTQQDTDIVKNKT
+301 
-314 PNIRIV
+314 
-320 ENHHSTQQDTDIVK
+320 
-334 NKTPNI
+334 
-340 RIVENHHP
+340 
-348 TQQDTDIVKNKTP
+348 TDIVKNKTP

-375 TNPFRIG
+375 TNP
-382 GQNVLG
+382 
-388 KDINPVDQE
+388 
-397 KIEIQKQQNSNA
+397 

-451 YDGSGIAEI
+451 YDGSSIAEI

-479 NIINTL
+479 NIINIL

-495 VHDDSWFKR
+495 IHDDSWFKR

-544 YVTSDGRKIA
+544 YVTADGRKIA

-564 QLERLFITI
+564 QVERLFITI

>member
-46 WKSSQSDPEYFKEQ
+46 WKSSQSDPEYFK
-60 ALKHLK
+60 A
-66 EAAGLLE
+66 EAELLE
-73 KSGFRGAAAKINEV
+73 KSGFSGAAAKINEV

-112 KKTQALQT
+112 EKTQALQT
-120 EKKTEFQNR
+120 EKKTEFKNR

-264 LFIAIHAYLNR
+264 LFIAIHAYLNS

-301 PTQQDTDIVKNKT
+301 PTQQDT
-314 PNIRIV
+314 
-320 ENHHSTQQDTDIVK
+320 
-334 NKTPNI
+334 
-340 RIVENHHP
+340 
-348 TQQDTDIVKNKTP
+348 
-361 NIRIVENH
+361 
-369 HPTQQD
+369 
-375 TNPFRIG
+375 NP
-382 GQNVLG
+382 
-388 KDINPVDQE
+388 
-397 KIEIQKQQNSNA
+397 

-451 YDGSGIAEI
+451 YDGSSIAEI

-504 GKNGFAITDR
+504 GKNGFAVTDR

-544 YVTSDGRKIA
+544 YVTADGRKIA
-554 YITGGDRLRS
+554 YITGGDRLKS
-564 QLERLFITI
+564 QVERLFITI

>member
-8 EKENQDSEEMCAA
+8 EKENQDSEESCTA
-21 CGHERA
+21 CGHGKT
-27 MDYTGHRTLAKI
+27 MDYTGHRTLSKI

-46 WKSSQSDPEYFKEQ
+46 WKSSQSDPEYFKAE

-66 EAAGLLE
+66 EAAELLE
-73 KSGFRGAAAKINEV
+73 KSGFSGAAAKINEV

-112 KKTQALQT
+112 EKTQALQT

-165 LSYEDNEWIN
+165 LSYEDNEWIK

-264 LFIAIHAYLNR
+264 LFIAIHAYLNS
-275 NTPYIEQDTDI
+275 NTPYIE
-286 VKNKTPNI
+286 
-294 RIVENHH
+294 
-301 PTQQDTDIVKNKT
+301 
-314 PNIRIV
+314 
-320 ENHHSTQQDTDIVK
+320 
-334 NKTPNI
+334 
-340 RIVENHHP
+340 
-348 TQQDTDIVKNKTP
+348 QDTDIVKNKTP

-382 GQNVLG
+382 GQNVLR
-388 KDINPVDQE
+388 KDT
-397 KIEIQKQQNSNA
+397 
-409 FRIGGQ
+409 
-415 NVLGKDINPADQEK
+415 NPAGSEK

-451 YDGSGIAEI
+451 YDGSSIAEI

-479 NIINTL
+479 NIINIL

-495 VHDDSWFKR
+495 IHDDSWFKR

-530 EEFRKCKNIESKSC
+530 EEFRKCKKIESKSC
-544 YVTSDGRKIA
+544 YVTADGRKIA

-564 QLERLFITI
+564 QVERLFITI

>member
-8 EKENQDSEEMCAA
+8 EKENQDREESCTA
-21 CGHERA
+21 CGHGKT
-27 MDYTGHRTLAKI
+27 MDYTGHRTLSKI

-264 LFIAIHAYLNR
+264 LFIAIHAYLNS
-275 NTPYIEQDTDI
+275 NTPYIE
-286 VKNKTPNI
+286 
-294 RIVENHH
+294 
-301 PTQQDTDIVKNKT
+301 
-314 PNIRIV
+314 
-320 ENHHSTQQDTDIVK
+320 QDTDIVK

-415 NVLGKDINPADQEK
+415 NVLGKDTNPAGSEK

-451 YDGSGIAEI
+451 YDGSSIAEI

-495 VHDDSWFKR
+495 IHDDSWFKR

-544 YVTSDGRKIA
+544 YVTADGRKIA
-554 YITGGDRLRS
+554 YITGGDRLKS
-564 QLERLFITI
+564 QVERLFITI

>member
-8 EKENQDSEEMCAA
+8 EKENQDSEESCTA
-21 CGHERA
+21 CGHGKT

-39 SSSVTDN
+39 PSSVTDN

-151 IYTGNSIKEICENF
+151 IYTGNGIKEICENF

-175 GGYFKNVKI
+175 GGYYKNVKI

-264 LFIAIHAYLNR
+264 LFIAIHAYLNS
-275 NTPYIEQDTDI
+275 NTPYIE
-286 VKNKTPNI
+286 
-294 RIVENHH
+294 
-301 PTQQDTDIVKNKT
+301 QDTDIVKNKT

-451 YDGSGIAEI
+451 YDGSSIAEI

-504 GKNGFAITDR
+504 GKNGFAVTDR

-544 YVTSDGRKIA
+544 YVTADGRKIA

>member
-27 MDYTGHRTLAKI
+27 MDYTGHRTLSKI

-46 WKSSQSDPEYFKEQ
+46 WKSSQSDPEYFKAE

-66 EAAGLLE
+66 EAAELLE
-73 KSGFRGAAAKINEV
+73 KSGFSGAAAKINEV

-112 KKTQALQT
+112 EKTQALQT
-120 EKKTEFQNR
+120 EKKTEFKNR

-165 LSYEDNEWIN
+165 LSYEDNKWIN

-249 AYFNWDRES
+249 AYFTWDRES

-301 PTQQDTDIVKNKT
+301 PTQQDT
-314 PNIRIV
+314 
-320 ENHHSTQQDTDIVK
+320 
-334 NKTPNI
+334 
-340 RIVENHHP
+340 
-348 TQQDTDIVKNKTP
+348 
-361 NIRIVENH
+361 
-369 HPTQQD
+369 
-375 TNPFRIG
+375 NP
-382 GQNVLG
+382 
-388 KDINPVDQE
+388 
-397 KIEIQKQQNSNA
+397 

-451 YDGSGIAEI
+451 YDGSSIAEI

-479 NIINTL
+479 NIINIL

-495 VHDDSWFKR
+495 IHDDSWFKR

-544 YVTSDGRKIA
+544 YVTADGRKIA

-564 QLERLFITI
+564 QVERLFITI